1 MKRDQ
6 VVINQATRNPSSLS
20 NLPSMTTKNP
30 HKQKKIIIF
39 LGGVMKEV
47 PEMKL
52 WIREIM
58 YSLFKEIINIE
69 EIDLLKEDNHFPG
82 TNVFS
87 MDIVSFVLT
96 LVIKL

>member
-6 VVINQATRNPSSLS
+6 VVVIQATKNPSSLS
-20 NLPSMTTKNP
+20 NIQPMTTTNL
-30 HKQKKIIIF
+30 HKQKKIIICR
-39 LGGVMKEV
+39 GGVMKEV
-47 PEMKL
+47 LELKL
-52 WIREIM
+52 WIKEIM

-82 TNVFS
+82 TNIFS